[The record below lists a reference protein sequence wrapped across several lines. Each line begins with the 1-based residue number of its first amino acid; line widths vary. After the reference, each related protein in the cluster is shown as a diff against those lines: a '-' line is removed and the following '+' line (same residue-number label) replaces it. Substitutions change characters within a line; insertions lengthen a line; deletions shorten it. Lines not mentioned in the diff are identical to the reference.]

1 MRGILLLLI
10 IFGSVPI
17 CLVSPYYGVIMW
29 YWISYFNPH
38 RFTYGFTYNLPVAF
52 LIAVPTLLGLLFTK
66 KSVRSLLA
74 VESLLLFSLW
84 AWYTVTYLHAQT
96 VPLFAANMAD
106 AEYEISHMSKI
117 LLMTFVMILVLTT
130 KDRLRNVLLVSA
142 GSLGLLALR
151 GTLFGMRTSGESRVW
166 GPPDSFLSD
175 NNGFALALNVC
186 LPLLFFLA
194 RDEKRRWLRYFLYGL
209 FLCGVVSVVLTYSR
223 GGLVGLGVV
232 LIAITLRS
240 RHKVLGSALL
250 VGAALLVI
258 AFAPGAWMERMD
270 RFMKGD
276 LDQTANQRLVA
287 WGTAWRFSKDYP
299 LMGGGF
305 NVLPNPNVF
314 LRYEPRPLP
323 GDLVS
328 CGPHSIYFQL
338 LADQGYV
345 GLGLFLALVG
355 SCFWT
360 LFSLRR
366 KVRYVPSAA
375 WIVGY
380 SAMLEIGLLAFMIS
394 GAFLGFVYLD
404 LIYQIIGTVVVL
416 KVLFRQEVAAQRA
429 REPEIR
435 RSSIDVLQPQAAAV

>member
-10 IFGSVPI
+10 IFGSIPV
-17 CLVSPYYGVIMW
+17 CLVSPYYGVMMW
-29 YWISYFNPH
+29 YWVSYFNPH
-38 RFTYGFTYNLPVAF
+38 RLTYGFTYNLPVAF
-52 LIAVPTLLGLLFTK
+52 LIAVPTLLGLFFTK
-66 KSVRSLLA
+66 KSVRSLLTI
-74 VESLLLFSLW
+74 ESLLLFSLW
-84 AWYTVTYLHAQT
+84 AWYTITYLHAQT
-96 VPLFAANMAD
+96 VPLFAANMLD

-130 KDRLRNVLLVSA
+130 KERLRNVLLVSA
-142 GSLGLLALR
+142 GSLGLLAFR
-151 GTLFGMRTSGESRVW
+151 GTVFGMRTSGESRVW

-194 RDEKRRWLRYFLYGL
+194 RDEKRRWLRFTLYGL
-209 FLCGVVSVVLTYSR
+209 FVCGVVSVVLTYSR

-232 LIAITLRS
+232 LAAITLRS
-240 RHKVLGSALL
+240 RHKLLGGALL
-250 VGAALLVI
+250 VGAVFLVM
-258 AFAPGAWMERMD
+258 AYVPGAWMARMD
-270 RFMKGD
+270 RFIQGD

-323 GDLVS
+323 GDLIS

-345 GLGLFLALVG
+345 GLGLFVALVG

-360 LFSLRR
+360 LFTLRR
-366 KVRYVPSAA
+366 KARYVPSAA
-375 WIVGY
+375 WIVNY
-380 SAMLEIGLLAFMIS
+380 STMIEIGLLAFMIS
-394 GAFLGFVYLD
+394 GTFLGFVYLD

-416 KVLFRQEVAAQRA
+416 KILFRQEIAAQRA

-435 RSSIDVLQPQAAAV
+435 RPLIDVLQPQAAPV

>member
-10 IFGSVPI
+10 IFGSVPV

-232 LIAITLRS
+232 LTAITLRS

-338 LADQGYV
+338 LADQGYI

-375 WIVGY
+375 WIVSY

>member
-10 IFGSVPI
+10 ILGAVPV
-17 CLVSPYYGVIMW
+17 CLVSPYCGVIMW
-29 YWISYFNPH
+29 YWVSYFNPH
-38 RFTYGFTYNLPVAF
+38 RFTYGFTYNLPVA
-52 LIAVPTLLGLLFTK
+52 LLVAVPTLLGLFFTK
-66 KSVRSLLA
+66 KSVRSPLTL
-74 VESLLLFSLW
+74 ESLLLFSLW

-96 VPLFAANMAD
+96 VPLFAANMLD
-106 AEYEISHMSKI
+106 AQYEISHMSKI

-130 KDRLRNVLLVSA
+130 KERLRNVLLVSA
-142 GSLGLLALR
+142 GSLGLLAFR
-151 GTLFGMRTSGESRVW
+151 GTVFGMRTSGESRVW

-194 RDEKRRWLRYFLYGL
+194 RDEKRRWLRFALYGL
-209 FLCGVVSVVLTYSR
+209 FVCGVVSVMLTYSR

-232 LIAITLRS
+232 LTAITIRS
-240 RHKVLGSALL
+240 RHKLLGGALL
-250 VGAALLVI
+250 VGAAFLVI
-258 AFAPGAWMERMD
+258 ALAPGAWMARMD
-270 RFMKGD
+270 RFIQGD

-314 LRYEPRPLP
+314 LRYAPRPLP
-323 GDLVS
+323 GDLIS

-338 LADQGYV
+338 LADQGCV
-345 GLGLFLALVG
+345 GLGLFVALVG

-360 LFSLRR
+360 LFSLR
-366 KVRYVPSAA
+366 KKARYVPSAI
-375 WIVGY
+375 WIVNY
-380 SAMLEIGLLAFMIS
+380 STMIEIGLLAFMIS

-416 KVLFRQEVAAQRA
+416 KILFRQEIAAQRA
-429 REPEIR
+429 R
-435 RSSIDVLQPQAAAV
+435 

>member
-10 IFGSVPI
+10 ILGSVPV

-151 GTLFGMRTSGESRVW
+151 GTLFGMRTSGEARVW

-232 LIAITLRS
+232 LTAIILRS

-250 VGAALLVI
+250 VGAALLVM
-258 AFAPGAWMERMD
+258 ALAPGAWMERMD
-270 RFMKGD
+270 RFMRGD

-287 WGTAWRFSKDYP
+287 WETAWRFSKDYP

-323 GDLVS
+323 GDLIS

-345 GLGLFLALVG
+345 GLGLFLGLVG

-360 LFSLRR
+360 LFNLRR

-375 WIVGY
+375 WIVSY

-416 KVLFRQEVAAQRA
+416 KVLFRQEVAAQLA